1 MWNGM
6 EVIPVGGCC
15 LEAVVWWDE
24 DEDEDGDGEEGM
36 RGDDEGMRD
45 GEKTKDTPDARLTS

>member
-15 LEAVVWWDE
+15 LEAVVWW